1 MKFGNI
7 CCIIL
12 IESVHNKDDTRN
24 GRRKMSVNLQKGQK
38 VDLTKGN
45 SGLKTLVV
53 GLGWD
58 EAPRKFSLFTK
69 HEDIDCDASALLL
82 KNGRLAGNVDVVYY
96 GNLTHR
102 SGAVRHCG
110 DNLTGAGEGDDEQI
124 IVELTKVPA
133 EYDKIVFVVNI
144 YQAYQRKQQF
154 GMIRNAFIRVVDA
167 DSGKELCKYN
177 LSDNY
182 DGKTAMIFGEVY
194 RYNGEWKFGAIG
206 EPTADASINETVKRY
221 I

>member
-1 MKFGNI
+1 
-7 CCIIL
+7 
-12 IESVHNKDDTRN
+12 
-24 GRRKMSVNLQKGQK
+24 MSVNLQKGQK

-45 SGLKTLVV
+45 AGLKTLIV

-58 EAPRKFSLFTK
+58 EAPKKFSLFAK
-69 HEDIDCDASALLL
+69 QEDIDCDASVLLINAQT
-82 KNGRLAGNVDVVYY
+82 KKLAGAVDVVYF

-110 DNLTGAGEGDDEQI
+110 DNLTGAGDGDDEQI
-124 IVELTKVPA
+124 IVELTKVP
-133 EYDKIVFVVNI
+133 ETYDRLVFTVNI
-144 YQAYQRKQQF
+144 YQAQQRKQHF

-167 DSGKELCKYN
+167 DTGSELCKYN
-177 LSDNY
+177 LSENY

-206 EPTADASINETVKRY
+206 EPTNDNSISEMAARY
-221 I
+221 Q